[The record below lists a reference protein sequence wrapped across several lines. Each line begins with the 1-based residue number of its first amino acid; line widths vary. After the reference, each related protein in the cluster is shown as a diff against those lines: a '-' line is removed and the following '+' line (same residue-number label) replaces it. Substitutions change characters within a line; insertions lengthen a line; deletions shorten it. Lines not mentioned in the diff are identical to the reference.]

1 MNNEENQELIESPI
15 TFSHT
20 INDENNK
27 EFHNQE
33 NEKLEIENIDEPKD
47 NKTDEILESHISH
60 IIEKTNDK
68 SPNNYNTNSNEIQEE
83 IIEEKNIEESPI
95 NEIQNNINENQ
106 INENEIINHMINS
119 NKSNSINKK
128 ITKEEKVEREED
140 DDSITITKTTKITHE
155 EISTKNKK
163 KKRKKKNN
171 KKEEEDITKEEKENE
186 LEKNNEK
193 DENIEIQKEIEK
205 ERQKEIEKKREVERQ
220 KEIEKEREIER
231 QKEIEK
237 EREIER
243 QKEKEKI
250 KTNSYIRKEKRN
262 KINVKNN
269 LSENNFIDDFLNELN
284 NLRTSPNDYNDDFD
298 EYEIYAKK
306 TLSYKPQIL
315 NEITKLIKKIKNS
328 KNGNKIQE
336 NEKLTELSNEY
347 IKELKYTKGRIFYPK
362 DQEVIEDDLD
372 SIFDNVNF
380 CKNYVCSNN
389 NPKKALFDILFNEK
403 DLIKGV
409 SDRLI
414 NPEAKFIGISHE
426 KIRNQPIT
434 VIIISD
440 SINEKEDKN
449 IEDGLLEEINR
460 ARNNPQS
467 YLKYINSNHENYER
481 ILNSKKVSPLK
492 INDILNKA
500 CEDRSLIY
508 NKNPKQKFDRNQLIE
523 FLDNYG
529 TNFFLVYEYINNEKD
544 TAKDFIIE
552 MLKNDYQTLLNR
564 RLKEFGF
571 SKTENGKIIL
581 IFVDTIDPKPNIKQ
595 ISISKLTTT
604 NLNRPEFTE
613 DEEIQI
619 RNDFQT
625 FDSRNLGLIKPKVIL
640 TFADNDKDFANRNPF
655 YYTAL
660 KDLNTEDNNKFGIDV
675 ETFINAVKRV
685 IREYDAEDF
694 ENNWAEIFN
703 LYFGEKR
710 SNFID
715 KDILITVIKD
725 MGFKLSD
732 DEINDILSKI
742 DYDLDLDKFTQ
753 IMKDIELNYRMK

>member
-1 MNNEENQELIESPI
+1 MNNEENQEKIKSPI
-15 TFSHT
+15 KISNI
-20 INDENNK
+20 INNENDR
-27 EFHNQE
+27 EFQNQQI
-33 NEKLEIENIDEPKD
+33 EKLEIENIDERKD
-47 NKTDEILESHISH
+47 NQTEEILESHTSLIT
-60 IIEKTNDK
+60 EKTNDK
-68 SPNNYNTNSNEIQEE
+68 STNNYNTNSNEIQEE
-83 IIEEKNIEESPI
+83 IIEEKNNDESPI
-95 NEIQNNINENQ
+95 NEIQNDIDENQ
-106 INENEIINHMINS
+106 INENEIINHMMDS

-128 ITKEEKVEREED
+128 ITKEENIEKEED
-140 DDSITITKTTKITHE
+140 DDTITITKTTKIVHE
-155 EISTKNKK
+155 EKSTRN
-163 KKRKKKNN
+163 RKKKNKKN
-171 KKEEEDITKEEKENE
+171 KKEEEDITKEEKEIE
-186 LEKNNEK
+186 IEENNKE
-193 DENIEIQKEIEK
+193 DENIEKQKELEK
-205 ERQKEIEKKREVERQ
+205 EREIKRQ
-220 KEIEKEREIER
+220 KELEKEREIER

-237 EREIER
+237 EREI
-243 QKEKEKI
+243 EKEKI

-262 KINVKNN
+262 KINIKNN
-269 LSENNFIDDFLNELN
+269 ISDNNFIDDFLNELN
-284 NLRTSPNDYNDDFD
+284 NLRISPNEYNDDFD

-315 NEITKLIKKIKNS
+315 KEITKLIKKIKNS
-328 KNGNKIQE
+328 KKGNKIQE

-380 CKNYVCSNN
+380 CKNYVCTNN

-500 CEDRSLIY
+500 CEDRSLIF
-508 NKNPKQKFDRNQLIE
+508 NKNPNEKFDRNQLIE
-523 FLDNYG
+523 FLENYG

-581 IFVDTIDPKPNIKQ
+581 IFVDTIDPKPNIKE
-595 ISISKLTTT
+595 ISISKLTST

-619 RNDFQT
+619 RNDFQN

-710 SNFID
+710 SNVID
-715 KDILITVIKD
+715 KDILINVIKD

>member
-1 MNNEENQELIESPI
+1 MNNEENQEKIKSPI
-15 TFSHT
+15 KISNI
-20 INDENNK
+20 INNENDM
-27 EFHNQE
+27 EFQNQQI
-33 NEKLEIENIDEPKD
+33 EKLEIENIDERKD
-47 NKTDEILESHISH
+47 NQTEEILESHTSLIT
-60 IIEKTNDK
+60 EKTNDK
-68 SPNNYNTNSNEIQEE
+68 STNNYNTNSNEIQEE
-83 IIEEKNIEESPI
+83 IIEEKNNDESPI
-95 NEIQNNINENQ
+95 NEIQNDIDENQ
-106 INENEIINHMINS
+106 INENEIINNMIDS

-128 ITKEEKVEREED
+128 ITKEENIEKEED
-140 DDSITITKTTKITHE
+140 DDTITITKTTKIVHE
-155 EISTKNKK
+155 EKSTRN
-163 KKRKKKNN
+163 RKKKNKKN
-171 KKEEEDITKEEKENE
+171 KKEEEDITKEEKEIE
-186 LEKNNEK
+186 IEENNKE
-193 DENIEIQKEIEK
+193 DENIEKQKELEK
-205 ERQKEIEKKREVERQ
+205 EREIKRQKELEKEREIERQ

-237 EREIER
+237 EREIE
-243 QKEKEKI
+243 KEKI

-262 KINVKNN
+262 KINIKNN
-269 LSENNFIDDFLNELN
+269 ISDNNFIDDFLNELN
-284 NLRTSPNDYNDDFD
+284 NLRTSPNEYNDDFD

-328 KNGNKIQE
+328 KKGNKIQE

-362 DQEVIEDDLD
+362 DQEVIEDDLN

-380 CKNYVCSNN
+380 CKNYVCTNN

-409 SDRLI
+409 IDRLI

-500 CEDRSLIY
+500 CEDRSLIF
-508 NKNPKQKFDRNQLIE
+508 NKNPNEKFDRNQLIE
-523 FLDNYG
+523 FLENYG

>member
-1 MNNEENQELIESPI
+1 MNNEENQEKIKSPI
-15 TFSHT
+15 KISNI
-20 INDENNK
+20 INNENDR
-27 EFHNQE
+27 EFQNQQI
-33 NEKLEIENIDEPKD
+33 EKLEIENIDERKD
-47 NKTDEILESHISH
+47 NQTEEILESHTSLIT
-60 IIEKTNDK
+60 EKTNDK
-68 SPNNYNTNSNEIQEE
+68 STNNYNTNSNEIQEE
-83 IIEEKNIEESPI
+83 IIEEKNNDESPI
-95 NEIQNNINENQ
+95 NEIQNDIDENQ
-106 INENEIINHMINS
+106 INENEIINHMMDS

-128 ITKEEKVEREED
+128 ITKEENIEKEED
-140 DDSITITKTTKITHE
+140 DDTITITKTTKIVHE
-155 EISTKNKK
+155 EKSTRNRKK
-163 KKRKKKNN
+163 KKKKN
-171 KKEEEDITKEEKENE
+171 KKEEEDITKEEKEIE
-186 LEKNNEK
+186 IEENNKE
-193 DENIEIQKEIEK
+193 DENIEKQKELEK
-205 ERQKEIEKKREVERQ
+205 EREIKRQ
-220 KEIEKEREIER
+220 KELEKEREIER

-237 EREIER
+237 EREI
-243 QKEKEKI
+243 EKEKI

-262 KINVKNN
+262 KINIKNN
-269 LSENNFIDDFLNELN
+269 ISDNNFIDDFLNELN
-284 NLRTSPNDYNDDFD
+284 NLRISPNEYNDDFD

-315 NEITKLIKKIKNS
+315 KEITKLIKKIKNS
-328 KNGNKIQE
+328 KKGNKIQE

-523 FLDNYG
+523 FLENYG